1 MKIMNKFFSMAALAL
16 VGAVMT
22 ACSSD
27 DNILI
32 ETPQPQVQNKIVTLT
47 TTISLGSSDNADPH
61 GTNRALNPTTG
72 AKTFTVDDQV
82 AVFYKNGTMKKA
94 VSNALTAGDI
104 SADGKTAKITV
115 TLDNPTVGDNVRII
129 YPAAMATTTFDGA
142 ANPDND
148 SETLNFAAL
157 ATQDG
162 TLNWIESH
170 DLAVFDGTL
179 ADDGYGA
186 GMLPGSIS
194 LTNRLAVMVYTLKD
208 ATGEN
213 DITSTITGM
222 AINDGTNNYSV
233 TRSAAVGPIYVA
245 IKPTT
250 SSEIKYVAIGGTKL
264 YTKSVTSKNYAA
276 GNMYP
281 LGLRMVEINAIP
293 GKFNVSSI
301 KQVYFAKGNLR
312 YVSDSWSF
320 FEHQYDYYT
329 SFSTNTW
336 DKFGWSTTS
345 TTYGKNTS
353 NSASSYSGDFRD
365 WGNVPGIGSGWYTL
379 SNDEWEYLF
388 NTRSGATVNGI
399 SNARFAI
406 ATINTD
412 LSSVNGIIFF
422 PDGVNIAAS
431 EATSWGAINDGT
443 NFWGTKCTTAQW
455 GALEAKGCVFLP
467 AAGQRDGSSVL
478 FVGEAG
484 YYWSSTASVTQGA
497 YAFHKTSS
505 SLFLSFS
512 CYRHIGHSVRLVR
525 NAD

>member
-1 MKIMNKFFSMAALAL
+1 MNKFFSMAALAL

-186 GMLPGSIS
+186 GMLPG
-194 LTNRLAVMVYTLKD
+194 L
-208 ATGEN
+208 
-213 DITSTITGM
+213 
-222 AINDGTNNYSV
+222 
-233 TRSAAVGPIYVA
+233 P
-245 IKPTT
+245 
-250 SSEIKYVAIGGTKL
+250 SSPQLLQKL
-264 YTKSVTSKNYAA
+264 
-276 GNMYP
+276 NMW
-281 LGLRMVEINAIP
+281 
-293 GKFNVSSI
+293 
-301 KQVYFAKGNLR
+301 Q
-312 YVSDSWSF
+312 
-320 FEHQYDYYT
+320 
-329 SFSTNTW
+329 
-336 DKFGWSTTS
+336 
-345 TTYGKNTS
+345 
-353 NSASSYSGDFRD
+353 
-365 WGNVPGIGSGWYTL
+365 
-379 SNDEWEYLF
+379 
-388 NTRSGATVNGI
+388 
-399 SNARFAI
+399 
-406 ATINTD
+406 
-412 LSSVNGIIFF
+412 
-422 PDGVNIAAS
+422 
-431 EATSWGAINDGT
+431 
-443 NFWGTKCTTAQW
+443 
-455 GALEAKGCVFLP
+455 
-467 AAGQRDGSSVL
+467 
-478 FVGEAG
+478 
-484 YYWSSTASVTQGA
+484 
-497 YAFHKTSS
+497 
-505 SLFLSFS
+505 
-512 CYRHIGHSVRLVR
+512 
-525 NAD
+525 